1 MAKIPRIS
9 LGRKEKRSFFPLE
22 HDVNTT
28 SDFGFCQPTICKY
41 VTKDTKISLKSK
53 TYIRLAPMPVP
64 TFGRIQVLEH
74 AAFVPMTDVFEAF
87 DYQQSNKTVSS
98 ALRSYIPVTT
108 DYCTNGWLL
117 SILFTKCYQIGYLYE
132 TDFNRFLSELPFRF
146 NFVFDAALFSDSVG
160 GAAKYIHD
168 MYVDKKIPRF
178 VDILNDPALWRNI
191 SDTDAQNIVS
201 WVAQLIYNAQNMDSS
216 FTYFLNKELLD
227 SPRQDSATTP
237 LVNNIDVNGSI
248 AATGYNLIPLLAFT
262 WLSDLSYKRSIWDG
276 SSSGSLGV
284 SFYPLSASRQLDGAT
299 STNVRRQPV
308 TDSRNQYIY
317 EAMDIHSSDM
327 TFVMNLPHTVV
338 TGYAGQFVYVGAYAT
353 PTGKRLLKA
362 LNGCRITFG
371 RENKVS
377 LPKLFAYYKV
387 WFDKYN
393 PGRNFQWRDTACYK
407 LIHTYYDTGLPS
419 QEVYRQSDSDI
430 SYNFLSRS
438 IIETLRKNVLDFISD
453 IPQCVYVSELDNVT
467 VATDSPILENTIPNS
482 TDVVD
487 YQIYSP
493 TTLSSGAGDTLQPPS
508 TRYDTD
514 QLSTDTSKP
523 YYNADSTVNGLSIRF
538 LNTLYKLV
546 NKNSVLGSKVD
557 DYLRAHG
564 ISNGLPKTKVIGDD
578 SIFCNVDEVFATMN
592 NDSTV
597 LGEYGGKAIG
607 STEDPSRNKTAP
619 TFHFETDSHG
629 YIIQLLCAVPH
640 GGYVQGSEIDPVSR
654 YDFYQSDFD
663 SLGMEAL
670 PQSYVVGRQNLFM
683 SLRSIDRVF
692 GFVPRYFH
700 LKTINNLSNG
710 GFAFHSDQSQ
720 FLPYS
725 LDKIFSTGDID
736 TFLGFAGYPGS
747 DRMFNQDIPCD
758 EELRY
763 IGRYEHYGNFNRVFY
778 DTTGTTDNFIIH
790 IIQDM
795 KMYAPM
801 LPIDKSFETYD
812 EESDDSSVTLEHA

>member
-1 MAKIPRIS
+1 MVKIPRIS
-9 LGRKEKRSFFPLE
+9 IGKKEKRSFFPLE

-41 VTKDTKISLKSK
+41 VTKDTKISIKSK

-74 AAFVPMTDVFEAF
+74 TAFVPMTDVFEAF

-98 ALRSYIPVTT
+98 ALRSYIPQTT
-108 DYCTNGWLL
+108 DHCTNTFLL
-117 SILFTKCYQIGYLYE
+117 QLLLTKCYQLSDLYF
-132 TDFNRFLSELPFRF
+132 TDFNRFLSELPFRL
-146 NFVFDAALFSDSVG
+146 NFVFDAALFNATSG
-160 GAAKYIHD
+160 TEKYIKD
-168 MYVDKKIPRF
+168 MYTAGKIPRY
-178 VDILNDPALWRNI
+178 VDILNDTALWENI
-191 SDTDAQNIVS
+191 SSNDANNIVS
-201 WVAQLIYNAQNMDSS
+201 WIAQLIYNTVNTDSD
-216 FTYFLNKELLD
+216 FTSWLNREFFNSAVHD
-227 SPRQDSATTP
+227 SINDP
-237 LVNNIDVNGSI
+237 LVNNIDEQGNINSD
-248 AATGYNLIPLLAFT
+248 GYKLIPLTAFT
-262 WLSDLSYKRSIWDG
+262 WLSDLSSKRSVWDG
-276 SSSGSLGV
+276 SSSGQIGGSL
-284 SFYPLSASRQLDGAT
+284 YPLQYSRQLNGAT
-299 STNVRRQPV
+299 FTDVRRQPI
-308 TDSRNQYIY
+308 TDSRNNYIY

-327 TFVMNLPHTVV
+327 SLVMQLPHQVIS
-338 TGYAGQFVYVGAYAT
+338 GYLGQFIYVGVYAT
-353 PTGKRLLKA
+353 PTGKRILKA

-371 RENKVS
+371 RQTRVS

-393 PGRNFQWRDTACYK
+393 PGRNLQWRDTACYK
-407 LIHTYYDTGLPS
+407 LIHTFYDTGLPS
-419 QEVYRQSDSDI
+419 EIVYNQGALI
-430 SYNFLSRS
+430 SYNFLSRE
-438 IIETLRKNVLDFISD
+438 IVNNLRKNLLDFISD
-453 IPQCVYVSELDNVT
+453 IPSCVYVSDLDNIT
-467 VATDSPILENTIPNS
+467 VATDSPILENTMPDS
-482 TDVVD
+482 TGIINMGTDITSISNDSGHRLVSPV
-487 YQIYSP
+487 SP
-493 TTLSSGAGDTLQPPS
+493 TASEGFI
-508 TRYDTD
+508 
-514 QLSTDTSKP
+514 TSRTVP
-523 YYNADSTVNGLSIRF
+523 YYSATFPSGLSVRF

-546 NKNSVLGSKVD
+546 NKNSVLGAKVD

-597 LGEYGGKAIG
+597 LGEYGGKSIG
-607 STEDPSRNKTAP
+607 STEDPARQKTAP

-640 GGYVQGSEIDPVSR
+640 GGYVQGSEIDPVGR

-670 PQSYVVGRQNLFM
+670 PQSYVVGRQNLFTH
-683 SLRSIDRVF
+683 LKTTNNVY

-710 GFAFHSDQSQ
+710 GFAFHSEQAQ

-725 LDKIFSTGDID
+725 LDKLFSTGDID
-736 TFLGFAGYPGS
+736 MFLGFAGYPNS
-747 DRMFNQDIPCD
+747 DQYFNPDIPCD

-763 IGRYEHYGNFNRVFY
+763 IGRYEHYGNFNRIFY
-778 DTTGTTDNFIIH
+778 DTNGTTDNFIIH

-801 LPIDKSFETYD
+801 LPVDKSFETYD
-812 EESDDSSVTLEHA
+812 EDSDDGSVNLEHA

>member
-53 TYIRLAPMPVP
+53 TFIRLAPMPVP

-74 AAFVPMTDVFEAF
+74 TAFVPMTDVFEAF
-87 DYQQSNKTVSS
+87 DFQQSNKTVSS
-98 ALRSYIPVTT
+98 ALRSYIPTTT
-108 DYCTNGWLL
+108 DYCSNSWLL
-117 SILFTKCYQIGYLYE
+117 SLLFTKCFQISDLYN

-146 NFVFDAALFSDSVG
+146 NFVFDAALFTDSNG
-160 GAAKYIHD
+160 TSKYIHE
-168 MYVDKKIPRF
+168 MYLSGRIPRY
-178 VDILNDPALWRNI
+178 VDILNDTALWENI
-191 SDTDAQNIVS
+191 EPVFASNIVNFI
-201 WVAQLIYNAQNMDSS
+201 AQIIYNTVNPDSS
-216 FTYFLNKELLD
+216 FVSFLNKELLD
-227 SPRQDSATTP
+227 VGSDKSSTVP
-237 LVNNIDVNGSI
+237 LVNNIDDNGAINS
-248 AATGYNLIPLLAFT
+248 TGYKLIPLIVFT
-262 WLSDLSYKRSIWDG
+262 WLSNLSHKRSYWNGSDTG
-276 SSSGSLGV
+276 NLGGSLYHLSDCRQFNGATASSS
-284 SFYPLSASRQLDGAT
+284 
-299 STNVRRQPV
+299 NRRPV
-308 TDSRNQYIY
+308 TDSRNMYIF

-338 TGYAGQFVYVGAYAT
+338 PGYAGQFIYVGAYAT
-353 PTGKRLLKA
+353 PTGKRLLKT

-371 RENKVS
+371 RETRVS

-387 WFDKYN
+387 YFDKYN
-393 PGRNFQWRDTACYK
+393 PGRNLQWRDTACYK

-419 QEVYRQSDSDI
+419 QEVYKREVGDST
-430 SYNFLSRS
+430 YLFLSQS
-438 IIETLRKNVLDFISD
+438 IVDSLRKNLLDFISD
-453 IPQCVYVSELDNVT
+453 IPRCVYVSDLDNIT
-467 VATDSPILENTIPNS
+467 VATDSPVLENTQPDNNSYIDLADDITSLSKTSGLSLTPNS
-482 TDVVD
+482 TR
-487 YQIYSP
+487 
-493 TTLSSGAGDTLQPPS
+493 SGSVIL
-508 TRYDTD
+508 RTD
-514 QLSTDTSKP
+514 PNDP
-523 YYNADSTVNGLSIRF
+523 YYSSPQANGLSTRF
-538 LNTLYKLV
+538 LNTLYRLV

-578 SIFCNVDEVFATMN
+578 SIFCNVDEVFATIN

-597 LGEYGGKAIG
+597 IGEYAGKSIG

-640 GGYVQGSEIDPVSR
+640 GGYVQGSEIDPVDR
-654 YDFYQSDFD
+654 YDFFQSEFD

-670 PQSYVVGRQNLFM
+670 PQSYVVGRQNLFPRLK
-683 SLRSIDRVF
+683 SVNRVF

-710 GFAFHSDQSQ
+710 GFAFNSEQSQ
-720 FLPYS
+720 FLSYS
-725 LDKIFSTGDID
+725 LDKIFSTGDVD
-736 TFLGFAGYPGS
+736 MFLGWAGYPNS
-747 DRMFNQDIPCD
+747 DQYFNPDIPCD

-778 DTTGTTDNFIIH
+778 DTTGITDNFIVH
-790 IIQDM
+790 IIQDL

>member
-53 TYIRLAPMPVP
+53 TFIRLAPMPVP

-74 AAFVPMTDVFEAF
+74 TAFVPMTDVFEAF
-87 DYQQSNKTVSS
+87 DFQQSNKTVSS
-98 ALRSYIPVTT
+98 ALRSYIPTTT
-108 DYCTNGWLL
+108 DYCSNSWLL
-117 SILFTKCYQIGYLYE
+117 SLLFTKCFQISDLYN

-146 NFVFDAALFSDSVG
+146 NFVFDAALFTDING
-160 GAAKYIHD
+160 TTKYIHD
-168 MYVDKKIPRF
+168 MYVAGKIPRY
-178 VDILNDPALWRNI
+178 VDILNDSALWENI
-191 SDTDAQNIVS
+191 EPVFAQNIVNFVS
-201 WVAQLIYNAQNMDSS
+201 QLIYNRINPDSS
-216 FTYFLNKELLD
+216 FVSFLNKQLLD
-227 SPRQDSATTP
+227 DDSVSSSTVP
-237 LVNNIDVNGSI
+237 LVNNIDDDGAINS
-248 AATGYNLIPLLAFT
+248 TGYKLIPLTAFT
-262 WLSDLSYKRSIWDG
+262 WLSNLSHKRSYWNGKDTG
-276 SSSGSLGV
+276 NLGG
-284 SFYPLSASRQLDGAT
+284 SFYPISASRQLNGAT
-299 STNVRRQPV
+299 SSSSNRQPV
-308 TDSRNQYIY
+308 TDSRNMYIF

-327 TFVMNLPHTVV
+327 TFVMNLPHDIIP
-338 TGYAGQFVYVGAYAT
+338 GYAGLFIYVGAYAT
-353 PTGKRLLKA
+353 PTGKRLLKT

-371 RENKVS
+371 RETRVS

-387 WFDKYN
+387 YFDKYN
-393 PGRNFQWRDTACYK
+393 PGRNLQWRDTACYK

-419 QEVYRQSDSDI
+419 QEVYKRAVGDSTY
-430 SYNFLSRS
+430 SFLSQS
-438 IIETLRKNVLDFISD
+438 IVDSLRKNVLDFISD
-453 IPQCVYVSELDNVT
+453 IPRCVYVSDLDNIT
-467 VATDSPILENTIPNS
+467 VATDSPILENTQPENSSYIDLAEDMTSLSKTSGLTLIPNS
-482 TDVVD
+482 TRH
-487 YQIYSP
+487 
-493 TTLSSGAGDTLQPPS
+493 S
-508 TRYDTD
+508 TDI
-514 QLSTDTSKP
+514 LSTDTNNP
-523 YYNADSTVNGLSIRF
+523 YYSTSQANGLSVRF

-597 LGEYGGKAIG
+597 IGEYAGKSIG
-607 STEDPSRNKTAP
+607 STEDPSRKKTAP

-640 GGYVQGSEIDPVSR
+640 GGYVQGSEIDPVDR
-654 YDFYQSDFD
+654 YDFFQPEFD

-670 PQSYVVGRQNLFM
+670 PQSYVVGRQNLFPTLK
-683 SLRSIDRVF
+683 SVNKVF

-700 LKTINNLSNG
+700 LKIINNLSNG
-710 GFAFHSDQSQ
+710 GFAFNSEQAQ

-725 LDKIFSTGDID
+725 LDKIFSTGDVD
-736 TFLGFAGYPGS
+736 MFLGWAGYPNS
-747 DRMFNQDIPCD
+747 DQYFNPDIPCD

-778 DTTGTTDNFIIH
+778 DTTGITDNFVVH

-801 LPIDKSFETYD
+801 LSIDKSFESYD
-812 EESDDSSVTLEHA
+812 DETDDSSVTLEHA

>member
-74 AAFVPMTDVFEAF
+74 TAFVPMTDVFEAF

-98 ALRSYIPVTT
+98 ALRSYIPTTT
-108 DYCTNGWLL
+108 DYCTNSWLL
-117 SILFTKCYQIGYLYE
+117 SLLFTKCYQIGYLYE

-168 MYVDKKIPRF
+168 MYIDKKIPRF
-178 VDILNDPALWRNI
+178 VDILNDTALWSNI

-201 WVAQLIYNAQNMDSS
+201 WVAQLVYNAQNMDSS
-216 FTYFLNKELLD
+216 FTYFLNSELLGKR
-227 SPRQDSATTP
+227 RQDSATSP
-237 LVNNIDVNGSI
+237 LVNNIDDSGSI
-248 AATGYNLIPLLAFT
+248 AVTGYNLIPLLAFT

-276 SSSGSLGV
+276 SSSGSLGG
-284 SFYPLSASRQLDGAT
+284 SFYPLSASRQFNGAT
-299 STNVRRQPV
+299 STDVRRQPV

-317 EAMDIHSSDM
+317 EAFDIHSSDM
-327 TFVMNLPHTVV
+327 TFVMNLSHSVV
-338 TGYAGQFVYVGAYAT
+338 TGYTGQFIYVGAYAT
-353 PTGKRLLKA
+353 PTGKRLLKT

-371 RENKVS
+371 RETRVS

-387 WFDKYN
+387 YFDKYN
-393 PGRNFQWRDTACYK
+393 PGRNMQWRDTACYK

-419 QEVYRQSDSDI
+419 QMVYDTSIGDTTYS
-430 SYNFLSRS
+430 FLSQS
-438 IIETLRKNVLDFISD
+438 IVETLRKNVLDFISD
-453 IPQCVYVSELDNVT
+453 IPRCVYVSDLDNIT
-467 VATDSPILENTIPNS
+467 VATDSPILENTQPDSSSFVGIGTDITTLSDDAGHRLSVPSGRTARQALITNS
-482 TDVVD
+482 TD
-487 YQIYSP
+487 
-493 TTLSSGAGDTLQPPS
+493 
-508 TRYDTD
+508 
-514 QLSTDTSKP
+514 P
-523 YYNADSTVNGLSIRF
+523 YYNATYPSGLSVRF

-564 ISNGLPKTKVIGDD
+564 ISNGLPQTKVIGDD

-607 STEDPSRNKTAP
+607 STEDPSRKKTAP

-629 YIIQLLCAVPH
+629 YIIQILCAVPH
-640 GGYVQGSEIDPVSR
+640 GGYVQGSDIDPVNR
-654 YDFYQSDFD
+654 YDFFQSEFD

-670 PQSYVVGRQNLFM
+670 PQSYVVGRQNLFTH
-683 SLRSIDRVF
+683 LKTENKVY

-710 GFAFHSDQSQ
+710 GFAFHSEQPQ

-725 LDKIFSTGDID
+725 LDKIFSTGDVD
-736 TFLGFAGYPGS
+736 MFLGWAGYPNS
-747 DRMFNQDIPCD
+747 EQFFNPDIPCD

-778 DTTGTTDNFIIH
+778 DTTGITDNFIIH
-790 IIQDM
+790 IIQDL